1 MLLKLLKYEIKS
13 SYGRFIV
20 AFSVYIIIAAVLMT
34 FFREYETV
42 TTAALIFGMV
52 ALTVIT
58 FLTIFTRYNRNLYG
72 NEGYLMFTLPIDGKV
87 ILASKLISAFI
98 WTVVLGLIIVP
109 SITIL
114 SLNYSDPSYIKNV
127 YNYFEMNKLYTV
139 TIGIEY
145 LLNMFR
151 SVLVIYFSISISK
164 LHIWKKFSVLAGF
177 GTYFIIEL
185 LSSIPTII
193 FKNVAMVSKT
203 TRGLTV
209 LVKDYS
215 IHNILIGCSFD
226 LLIFIVL
233 FFLTAYLL
241 DNKTSLK

>member
-1 MLLKLLKYEIKS
+1 MLLRLLKYEIKS

-98 WTVVLGLIIVP
+98 WTVTLAIIIVP
-109 SITIL
+109 SIIVL
-114 SLNYSDPSYIKNV
+114 NLNYSESNIIKDT
-127 YNYFEMNKLYTV
+127 YNYFEINKAYT
-139 TIGIEY
+139 ILFGIEY
-145 LLNMFR
+145 LINIFR

-164 LHIWKKFSVLAGF
+164 LQ
-177 GTYFIIEL
+177 
-185 LSSIPTII
+185 
-193 FKNVAMVSKT
+193 
-203 TRGLTV
+203 
-209 LVKDYS
+209 
-215 IHNILIGCSFD
+215 IGRAH
-226 LLIFIVL
+226 V
-233 FFLTAYLL
+233 
-241 DNKTSLK
+241 

>member
-1 MLLKLLKYEIKS
+1 MLLRLLKYEIKS

-98 WTVVLGLIIVP
+98 WTVTLAIIIVP
-109 SITIL
+109 SIIVL
-114 SLNYSDPSYIKNV
+114 NLNYSESNIIKDT
-127 YNYFEMNKLYTV
+127 YNYFEINKAYT
-139 TIGIEY
+139 ILFGIEY
-145 LLNMFR
+145 LINIFR

-177 GTYFIIEL
+177 GTYFVIEVV
-185 LSSIPTII
+185 SYIPTFV
-193 FKNVAMVSKT
+193 FKNVSEAAKT
-203 TRGLTV
+203 TAEFSV
-209 LVKDYS
+209 LVKNYS
-215 IHNILIGCSFD
+215 INYISVRCLFD